1 MGSHVS
7 ASPNH
12 QTLRKTDLESRFNIA
27 AFGVLGYELDLTKL
41 NHQQKDAI
49 KTQISFYKG
58 HRSLLQYGTFTRV
71 KMANSSSNQV
81 IWSVASKD
89 RSELLVLF
97 AQKLN
102 QSNPGSDKLKIEA
115 VDLKATY
122 EIFPRQQKID
132 IRTFGD
138 LINRISPVAITDG
151 GIAQNTL
158 SKALSLDS
166 EIEHYRVSGEL
177 LAHAGIM
184 LNQQFGGTGYD
195 GETRVLGDFGSRIYI
210 CKKID

>member
-1 MGSHVS
+1 M
-7 ASPNH
+7 A
-12 QTLRKTDLESRFNIA
+12 
-27 AFGVLGYELDLTKL
+27 LTKL
-41 NHQQKDAI
+41 SRQQKDAV
-49 KTQISFYKG
+49 KAQISFYKA
-58 HRSLLQYGTFTRV
+58 HRALLQFGTFTRV
-71 KMANSSSNQV
+71 KMANSNSNQV
-81 IWSVASKD
+81 VWAVSSKD
-89 RSELLVLF
+89 KSELLVLF

-102 QSNPGSDKLKIEA
+102 KSNPGSDRLRVEA

-138 LINRISPVAITDG
+138 LVNRISPVAITEG
-151 GIAQNTL
+151 GIAQDTL

-166 EIEHYRVSGEL
+166 EVEHYRVTGEL

-210 CKKID
+210 CKRID